1 MLLRHRDLLR
11 IIHHCL
17 PDHRDITGRR
27 VIIMDTTGTITD
39 LIIMVI
45 VIMEGMVTARIF
57 RRHIR
62 HIRIIHHIRHGCR
75 IRTMHIML
83 FKKNP
88 PELPEGFLFFCF
100 SILFC
105 VDRLFLYYWF

>member
-1 MLLRHRDLLR
+1 MLLCHRDTLR
-11 IIHHCL
+11 IIRRCL
-17 PDHRDITGRR
+17 QDHRGITGHRG
-27 VIIMDTTGTITD
+27 IIMDTTGTIITD
-39 LIIMVI
+39 LI
-45 VIMEGMVTARIF
+45 IMEGMVTARIF

-62 HIRIIHHIRHGCR
+62 IFRRHIRIIHHIRRGHR
-75 IRTMHIML
+75 IRTMHIMP

-105 VDRLFLYYWF
+105 VDRLFLYYRF